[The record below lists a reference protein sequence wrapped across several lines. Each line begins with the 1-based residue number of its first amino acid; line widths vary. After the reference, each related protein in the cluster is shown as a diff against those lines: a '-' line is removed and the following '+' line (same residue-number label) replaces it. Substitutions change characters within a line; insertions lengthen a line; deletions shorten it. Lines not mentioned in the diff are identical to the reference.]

1 MMPNNLDVL
10 EELKLTIDEL
20 FYNSN
25 SLFYL
30 SEQINILHEITKMNI
45 TDRRTKNVLIFE
57 ILSKFCQLIESFGA
71 HINAFEE
78 SNKFNLNTEEVLKYL
93 VNYTPGTIPKAFSLF
108 NDDPPQTVPSFYN
121 KIKMAYGYNKINTP
135 CEIALEKIFTLLIP
149 IFQTY
154 YFYLNAYN
162 AGKHGY
168 RIFHFQS
175 FDPENDDPM
184 MFLDKLKGQVDSGD
198 KSAKNFKLDYVP
210 ISEDTLNKNI
220 IPHYNDLI
228 FLYRILMKNNKFI
241 VENRSKDIIIINDKI
256 YQDYFLNALVLSI

>member
-1 MMPNNLDVL
+1 MPNNLDVL

-78 SNKFNLNTEEVLKYL
+78 SNKFNLNIEEVLKYL
-93 VNYTPGTIPKAFSLF
+93 VNYTPGTIPKDFNLF
-108 NDDPPQTVPSFYN
+108 NDDHPKTVPSFDN
-121 KIKMAYGYNKINTP
+121 KIKLAYGYNKINKP
-135 CEIALEKIFTLLIP
+135 CEMALQKIFNLLTP
-149 IFQTY
+149 IFQIY

-162 AGKHGY
+162 AGKHGH

-175 FDPENDDPM
+175 FDKNDDPVI
-184 MFLDKLKGQVDSGD
+184 FLDKLRSQVDIGG
-198 KSAKNFKLDYVP
+198 KSTKNFKLDYVP
-210 ISEDTLNKNI
+210 ISELTLNKDI
-220 IPHYNDLI
+220 MPYYNNLI
-228 FLYRILMKNNKFI
+228 SLYKILMKNNKSI
-241 VENRSKDIIIINDKI
+241 SEKRLNDIII
-256 YQDYFLNALVLSI
+256 YE